1 MNESARAWLLASGL
15 PQDNP
20 SAQRLAQQHA
30 HKTPEAAAEAGRIAR
45 RILAER
51 QQKQQQGGAGHGQK
65 NN

>member
-1 MNESARAWLLASGL
+1 MNESARAWLRASGL
-15 PQDNP
+15 PEDSP

-51 QQKQQQGGAGHGQK
+51 HTKQEGAGHGQT